1 MRHGRPEIAGTALGL
16 AYRLPLWT
24 MRETAIARALI
35 VSGEPANAETAH
47 RLPSVRHPERPLP
60 AEAHEAV
67 GERGKS
73 VPRKSIPVA
82 KWARRWSF
90 GLTSVAVISL
100 GLCGCAGFWDEV
112 TSNDFDVSDFFNRP
126 NPLLVLKESTD
137 GDKRAQALST
147 LREPKQNGGTDQEQD
162 FVLTLLVTAASNER
176 QPLCRLKAINSLGHF
191 KDPRAVKGLEDAYY
205 KAVNFPTDTAAT
217 IRCQAITAM
226 GETKNPE
233 AVRLLVR
240 FVGQKPVEG
249 TEQEKRQNLDE
260 RIAAAR
266 ALGNF
271 QQYQATE
278 ALVVVLQRDKDV
290 ALRDCAHDSLKTI
303 TGKDLPADA
312 KAWEA
317 FLHENVGK
325 DVVVKEETSF
335 GKITGWFQF
344 GN

>member
-1 MRHGRPEIAGTALGL
+1 
-16 AYRLPLWT
+16 
-24 MRETAIARALI
+24 
-35 VSGEPANAETAH
+35 
-47 RLPSVRHPERPLP
+47 
-60 AEAHEAV
+60 
-67 GERGKS
+67 
-73 VPRKSIPVA
+73 VPRKFTFGKKA
-82 KWARRWSF
+82 ARRWGA
-90 GLTSVAVISL
+90 GLAGVALTSL

-112 TSNDFDVSDFFNRP
+112 TSNDFDVSDFFSRP
-126 NPLLVLKESTD
+126 NPLLVLHDSTD

-162 FVLTLLVTAASNER
+162 FVVTLLVTAASNER

-205 KAVNFPTDTAAT
+205 KAATFPTDTAAT

-226 GETKNPE
+226 GATMNPE
-233 AVRLLVR
+233 AVPILVR
-240 FVGQKPVEG
+240 FVRQKPVEG

-278 ALVVVLQRDKDV
+278 ALVAVLQNDKDV

-303 TGKDLPADA
+303 TGKDLPADG

-317 FLHENVGK
+317 FLHENAGM
-325 DVVVKEETSF
+325 DLVVKEETPF